1 MTVHEGLPLLCKDAH
16 AGGHSSSITYTDIRH
31 LSLPRLGFDTKGRAG
46 LVFMWPPWACN
57 VACMQGKVILVVNV
71 ASQCGFTPQYKELA
85 ELDSKYKSKGLVIL
99 GFPCN
104 QV

>member
-1 MTVHEGLPLLCKDAH
+1 
-16 AGGHSSSITYTDIRH
+16 
-31 LSLPRLGFDTKGRAG
+31 
-46 LVFMWPPWACN
+46 MWLPWACN
-57 VACMQGKVILVVNV
+57 VVCMQGKVILVVNV